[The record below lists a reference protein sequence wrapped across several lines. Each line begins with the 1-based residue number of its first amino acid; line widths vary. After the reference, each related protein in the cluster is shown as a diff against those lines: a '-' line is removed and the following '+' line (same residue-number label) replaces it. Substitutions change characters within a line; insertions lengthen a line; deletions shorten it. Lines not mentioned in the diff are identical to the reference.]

1 MSGVEEVQPCSTNMR
16 PVDEREFSRVLAEA
30 TATRHA
36 ARGRRRRLQAATSA
50 GRCRRAANV
59 STKGLRGIT
68 LYEPTEMVMSA
79 RAGTPLAQIE
89 DALAARGQ
97 MLAFEPIEL
106 GRARRRRGRQGT
118 IAGVFATNLSG
129 ARRIRAGAAR
139 DHLLGVRGVNGRG
152 EIFKSGGR
160 VMKNVTGYDLCR
172 GLPGSWG
179 TLAVMSE
186 VTFKVAAGAGG
197 HRHADPARPAGRD
210 RRRGAV
216 RGDGDALRGVGRRAP
231 AARRWSPG
239 SGTRACARQG
249 QAVTALRIE
258 NFAKSVAYRN
268 GRLKEHL
275 KAYGEIHELDRE
287 NSLAFW
293 GELRQLSVLQGS
305 DAPLWRISTA
315 PSAGPKVVA
324 AITAYMECRA
334 FYDWSGGLVWVEV
347 LPTTDAGAADIRRV
361 IATHGGHAT
370 LIRAE
375 PQVRAAVE
383 VFQPLEAGLRAALA
397 QAQGSLRSGRHSQSR
412 PHVRQFLR
420 DSRQRAMQTNFTPK
434 QLKNPRIAEVDKILR
449 TLRAL
454 RLLHRHLPDLRA
466 ARRRARQPARPHLPD
481 EGDVRAAAA
490 RRAREV
496 QHHVD
501 RCLSCLSCMTTC
513 PSGVDYMHLVDH
525 ARAHIEETGTRGFR
539 ERLARALLAAIA
551 ALSRPLPPGAAG
563 RALRPAVHR
572 PAAPA
577 RASRSWS
584 AMLELAPGGPAARR
598 PTSPAPARPRPRP
611 SAGGA

>member
-1 MSGVEEVQPCSTNMR
+1 MLTNIR
-16 PVDEREFSRVLAEA
+16 PVDEREFARVLAEA
-30 TATRHA
+30 TATNTPLEVLGGGSKQHI
-36 ARGRRRRLQAATSA
+36 GRPMQT
-50 GRCRRAANV
+50 AANI
-59 STKGLRGIT
+59 STKGLRGVT

-79 RAGTPLAQIE
+79 RAGTPLEQIE

-106 GRARRRRGRQGT
+106 GHARRRRGRTRRT
-118 IAGVFATNLSG
+118 IAGVFATNMSG
-129 ARRIRAGAAR
+129 ARRIRVGAAR

-172 GLPGSWG
+172 GLAGSWG

-186 VTFKVAAGAGG
+186 VTFKVLPAPEDTATLILLGLPDEIAVEVLCAAMAT
-197 HRHADPARPAGRD
+197 PFEVS
-210 RRRGAV
+210 GAV
-216 RGDGDALRGVGRRAP
+216 HLQPPIVARLWHEGLR
-231 AARRWSPG
+231 
-239 SGTRACARQG
+239 RQG
-249 QAVTALRIE
+249 QALTALRIE
-258 NFAKSVAYRN
+258 NFAKSVAYRTAQ
-268 GRLKEHL
+268 LKDHL
-275 KAYGEIHELDRE
+275 KAYGEIHELDRD

-347 LPTTDAGAADIRRV
+347 LSTTDAGAADIRRV

-383 VFQPLEAGLRAALA
+383 VFQPLEAGLREALA
-397 QAQGSLRSGRHSQSR
+397 QAQGSLRPGRHPQSR
-412 PHVRQFLR
+412 PHVRQLLR
-420 DSRQRAMQTNFTPK
+420 DSPAAPHADQLHAKAAAEPAHRRGRQDPAP
-434 QLKNPRIAEVDKILR
+434 
-449 TLRAL
+449 LRAL

-481 EGDVRAAAA
+481 EGDVRAGPQGEPAGAAS
-490 RRAREV
+490 RRPLPV
-496 QHHVD
+496 LPVVHDHVPE
-501 RCLSCLSCMTTC
+501 RRRL
-513 PSGVDYMHLVDH
+513 H
-525 ARAHIEETGTRGFR
+525 ASRRPRPRAHRGDGIARGFE
-539 ERLARALLAAIA
+539 ERLARAMLAATVPYPERFRL
-551 ALSRPLPPGAAG
+551 ALRLARFARPFTGLLRRLGPRRAGRHARAGARGAAAQRPFRGSRHGVDQG
-563 RALRPAVHR
+563 RAQ
-572 PAAPA
+572 
-577 RASRSWS
+577 AS
-584 AMLELAPGGPAARR
+584 A
-598 PTSPAPARPRPRP
+598 
-611 SAGGA
+611 